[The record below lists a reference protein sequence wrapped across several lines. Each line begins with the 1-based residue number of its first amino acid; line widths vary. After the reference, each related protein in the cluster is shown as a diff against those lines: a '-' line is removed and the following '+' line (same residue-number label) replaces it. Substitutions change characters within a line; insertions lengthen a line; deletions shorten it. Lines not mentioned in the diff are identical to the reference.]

1 MLGSNVIIYVNGDVE
16 NEVIPFVLKHEDASA
31 FTYAF
36 FSMISR
42 LIINI
47 QSKVLIWRLD
57 KHSIVKVI

>member
-1 MLGSNVIIYVNGDVE
+1 
-16 NEVIPFVLKHEDASA
+16 
-31 FTYAF
+31 
-36 FSMISR
+36 MISR